1 MSAEDGG
8 MFCGPACRVRDGLR
22 VGRDG
27 ASRYNAGDFGHRP
40 RSSVGVFCSGLG
52 GLCGFAEIQVERRR
66 SRVVSVATN
75 AAGGSREA
83 LAKFVAS
90 LHRDYEVWYAKSVRR
105 VYLCYAILQM
115 TALLS
120 GFATSVVAA
129 VVNEHKFGTWGRWV
143 LIATPALGSLA
154 VACLL
159 QFRVY
164 ELWRLREQ
172 GRIAFQDLALTG
184 QRRLAFPMTEEECAK
199 LYEELQQKT
208 TEIEKAQS
216 DSFFGL
222 YRADFVSQFQHT
234 STADHA

>member
-1 MSAEDGG
+1 MS
-8 MFCGPACRVRDGLR
+8 VT
-22 VGRDG
+22 
-27 ASRYNAGDFGHRP
+27 
-40 RSSVGVFCSGLG
+40 
-52 GLCGFAEIQVERRR
+52 
-66 SRVVSVATN
+66 TN

-83 LAKFVAS
+83 LAKFVAER
-90 LHRDYEVWYAKSVRR
+90 LRDYEVWYAKSVRR
-105 VYLCYAILQM
+105 VSRGYAILQM

-120 GFATSVVAA
+120 GVVTSVVAA
-129 VVNEHKFGTWGRWV
+129 VVEKEMFDNWGKWV
-143 LIATPALGSLA
+143 LIVTPALGSLA

-184 QRRLAFPMTEEECAK
+184 QRRLEFAKTEEECAK
-199 LYEELQQKT
+199 LYEELQQKI

-234 STADHA
+234 STADRA